1 MNKSEDN
8 QATACSATLNAR
20 MNHLTKSSSNWC
32 GQFVEG
38 AKRLLSIF
46 LTMSQWDVVIMLHD
60 AVWWRFVGN
69 VLLGFRWMP
78 NSSCKWT
85 NLKKIRRLL
94 AVQLSMQEWI
104 IWPKAAATGVINST
118 KIDKCKS
125 FVDLKWR
132 TTNWIF
138 CCTTQPNWRGNCV
151 AKSDSN
157 KQSQENAS
165 PNTKLLSGNSEF
177 GSKNNGRNSRWKTQW
192 EAHAHSAK
200 VKWLT
205 CVQKE
210 GNLKLE
216 LHVGLH
222 ANRN

>member
-1 MNKSEDN
+1 
-8 QATACSATLNAR
+8 
-20 MNHLTKSSSNWC
+20 
-32 GQFVEG
+32 
-38 AKRLLSIF
+38 
-46 LTMSQWDVVIMLHD
+46 MLRD

-85 NLKKIRRLL
+85 NLKTIRQLL
-94 AVQLSMQEWI
+94 PVQLSMQEWI
-104 IWPKAAATGVINST
+104 IWPKAAATGVVNST

-125 FVDLKWR
+125 FVDLKRR

-138 CCTTQPNWRGNCV
+138 CCTTPPNWRGNCV